1 MRFLTSA
8 PYKISV
14 CTLCEG
20 DVSGGDKSKKGV
32 KRKKI
37 AEESGET
44 AKRRSARVRN
54 TKCKKEEKVDFQEL
68 LMKFLPSRYYADVF
82 SFAKIS
88 KHISLQP
95 VPPIKFF
102 LPLPPPPLAS
112 LLCPHDICADSQSTD
127 VTGLGSW
134 VLLTS
139 LPSELPESGAMTCT
153 SFGGPHAPWALRRW
167 MDHRATGYSPMSS
180 CTHRH
185 PLAGRPRATAA
196 GVQTLGNPT
205 EGSTHSALGKSM
217 CAWFLQAQ

>member
-8 PYKISV
+8 PDKISV

-102 LPLPPPPLAS
+102 LPLPPPPWHLLCVPMTSVPIAKAQMSLVWGLGFFS
-112 LLCPHDICADSQSTD
+112 LLFPLNFLSQE
-127 VTGLGSW
+127 
-134 VLLTS
+134 
-139 LPSELPESGAMTCT
+139 P
-153 SFGGPHAPWALRRW
+153 
-167 MDHRATGYSPMSS
+167 
-180 CTHRH
+180 
-185 PLAGRPRATAA
+185 
-196 GVQTLGNPT
+196 
-205 EGSTHSALGKSM
+205 
-217 CAWFLQAQ
+217 